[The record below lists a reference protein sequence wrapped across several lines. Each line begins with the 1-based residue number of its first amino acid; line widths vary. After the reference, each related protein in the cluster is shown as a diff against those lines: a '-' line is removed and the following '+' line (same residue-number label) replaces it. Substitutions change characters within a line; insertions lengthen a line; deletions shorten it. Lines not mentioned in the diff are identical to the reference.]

1 MIVLKE
7 DTKGLVPVIMQDIT
21 NGQVLMLGYISGG
34 ALKRTMEGEDVWF
47 YSRSRDEL
55 WHKGELSG
63 NYMKFRK
70 LLVDCDQDTLL
81 MQVERTGPIC
91 HTGSVSCFFTEV
103 KELPKFGPNDRIGA
117 PVLEELFKI
126 IKDRQQAMPAG
137 SYTTKLFQEG
147 TPRIAQKVIEE
158 AGETALAAATG
169 DTNALPQEMADMF
182 YHALVLLA
190 ASGVQPEEVW
200 KVLKERRSSPGGAS
214 H

>member
-81 MQVERTGPIC
+81 IRVKQKGGACHLGYRT
-91 HTGSVSCFFTEV
+91 CFV
-103 KELPKFGPNDRIGA
+103 HQIN
-117 PVLEELFKI
+117 
-126 IKDRQQAMPAG
+126 
-137 SYTTKLFQEG
+137 
-147 TPRIAQKVIEE
+147 E
-158 AGETALAAATG
+158 AGDIAKVTQKKVF
-169 DTNALPQEMADMF
+169 D
-182 YHALVLLA
+182 
-190 ASGVQPEEVW
+190 PESTYQ
-200 KVLKERRSSPGGAS
+200 K
-214 H
+214 